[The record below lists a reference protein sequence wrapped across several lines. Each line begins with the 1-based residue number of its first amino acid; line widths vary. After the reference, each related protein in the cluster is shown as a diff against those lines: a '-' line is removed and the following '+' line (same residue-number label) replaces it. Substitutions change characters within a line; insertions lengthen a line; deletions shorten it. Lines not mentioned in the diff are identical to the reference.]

1 MNTFEKF
8 RSEKST
14 AIQMARY
21 YSDSQELTIVF
32 SNANSYKYEE
42 VPYHV
47 WRGLMDAESKGRF
60 INRYITAFYRFK
72 KLQSMTEKDITKIAE
87 LTAKIII
94 DHLESKQDEWN
105 QDFQVSMDNIK
116 QDGFGNMR
124 MMSEQEIIH
133 MQIDELQQEL
143 DKAVEDENF
152 TLASKINSKIINLKA
167 KL

>member
-1 MNTFEKF
+1 
-8 RSEKST
+8 
-14 AIQMARY
+14 
-21 YSDSQELTIVF
+21 
-32 SNANSYKYEE
+32 
-42 VPYHV
+42 
-47 WRGLMDAESKGRF
+47 
-60 INRYITAFYRFK
+60 
-72 KLQSMTEKDITKIAE
+72 MTEKDITKIAE
-87 LTAKIII
+87 LAAKIII

-105 QDFQVSMDNIK
+105 QDFQVSMENIK

-152 TLASKINSKIINLKA
+152 TLASKINSKIIDLKA

>member
-1 MNTFEKF
+1 
-8 RSEKST
+8 
-14 AIQMARY
+14 
-21 YSDSQELTIVF
+21 
-32 SNANSYKYEE
+32 
-42 VPYHV
+42 
-47 WRGLMDAESKGRF
+47 
-60 INRYITAFYRFK
+60 
-72 KLQSMTEKDITKIAE
+72 MTEKDITKIAE

-94 DHLESKQDEWN
+94 DHLEAKQDEWN
-105 QDFQVSMDNIK
+105 QDFQVSMENIK

-152 TLASKINSKIINLKA
+152 TLASKISSKIIDLKA